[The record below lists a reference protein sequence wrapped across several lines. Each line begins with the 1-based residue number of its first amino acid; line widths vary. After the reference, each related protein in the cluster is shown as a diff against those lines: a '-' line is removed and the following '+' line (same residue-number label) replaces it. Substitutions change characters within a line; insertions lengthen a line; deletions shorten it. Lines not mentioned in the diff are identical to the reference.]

1 MQQRIDAETENGNLP
16 LPEEWYQSCEPEP
29 NLGKGT
35 ARSGTNP
42 ASRDQSMDR
51 RRHLRFLAE
60 VPSRAFAPVDI
71 ASLVFFRIAFGL
83 LVFWTVWEAWSRDLI
98 KHFWIDPP
106 FLFKYYGFSWVHPWP
121 GNGLYIH
128 WFILGVL
135 TLFVTAGFFYR
146 VSAALFCLSYTY
158 FFLLD
163 QGRYVNHTYLI
174 CLFGF
179 LLIFVPAHRAFSI
192 DVWLR
197 PRIRSRTT
205 PAWSLWLLRA
215 QMSVVYFF
223 AGIAKISPDWLHG
236 EPMRGGMYRY
246 AVSPLLKHILHW
258 RLTPYVASYSG
269 LLFDLFIV
277 PLLLWRRTR
286 VAAFCVALCFHVLN
300 TTMFHIDVFP
310 WLAIAGTTIFLSPS
324 WPRRVVSFFF
334 RQPAARVPAA
344 KIQMPP
350 RPKRIL
356 ILSFVT
362 IYVAIQVLVPLRHFL
377 YSGGVEWTYMEHRFS
392 WQMMLRN
399 QRSVAFYYVTDPNS
413 GQIYQIRPQEYLD
426 RGQMVHMGWHPDMIQ
441 QFARFLA
448 NIGPRT
454 GPKPLEVEL
463 RMYVSVNG
471 RRPQLFFDPNVDL
484 VSAPRTWGRPPWL
497 LQVHEPLPPAGK
509 DFSNDFDPLG
519 EGSE

>member
-1 MQQRIDAETENGNLP
+1 M
-16 LPEEWYQSCEPEP
+16 
-29 NLGKGT
+29 
-35 ARSGTNP
+35 
-42 ASRDQSMDR
+42 ASRSNPT
-51 RRHLRFLAE
+51 FLANLQ
-60 VPSRAFAPVDI
+60 SRAFAQVDI

-83 LVFWTVWEAWSRDLI
+83 LVLWTIREAWSLDLI
-98 KHFWIDPP
+98 KRWWIDPP
-106 FLFKYYGFSWVHPWP
+106 CLFKYYGFSWVHPWP

-128 WFILGVL
+128 WCVLGIL

-146 VSAALFCLSYTY
+146 ISTALFFLSYAY

-163 QGRYVNHTYLI
+163 QGGYVNHTYLV
-174 CLFGF
+174 CLLGF
-179 LLIFVPAHRAFSI
+179 LLIFVPAHRALSI
-192 DVWLR
+192 DAWLR
-197 PRIRSRTT
+197 PGIRSQTT

-215 QMSVVYFF
+215 QMGAVYFF
-223 AGIAKISPDWLHG
+223 AGVAKISPDWLHA
-236 EPMRGGMYRY
+236 EPMRGGMY
-246 AVSPLLKHILHW
+246 AHAASPLLKDVLHW
-258 RLTPYVASYSG
+258 RFTPFIASYSG
-269 LLFDLFIV
+269 LLFDLSIV

-286 VAAFCVALCFHVLN
+286 VPAFCVALCFHILN
-300 TTMFHIDVFP
+300 ATMFRIDVFP
-310 WLAIAGTTIFLSPS
+310 WLAIAGTTIFLSPD
-324 WPRRVVSFFF
+324 WPRRIISFLF
-334 RQPAARVPAA
+334 RRSAPRAPAA
-344 KIQMPP
+344 KIQVPP

-362 IYVAIQVLVPLRHFL
+362 IYVAIQMLVPLRHFL
-377 YSGGVEWTYMEHRFS
+377 YPGGIEWTYMEHRFS

-426 RGQMVHMGWHPDMIQ
+426 HGQMVHMGWHPDMIQ

-448 NIGPRT
+448 KIGPRA

-497 LQVHEPLPPAGK
+497 LQVHEPLPAAGE
-509 DFSNDFDPLG
+509 DLSRDFDPLND
-519 EGSE
+519 GSQ